1 MSGALSDAA
10 AGVAAAVAA
19 AAAASSTGVD
29 AASEG
34 FVTLQVGNQD
44 MWAKMGEGNDQWKVY
59 NDLHV
64 RPQLPVCCSVT

>member
-1 MSGALSDAA
+1 MSGASADAG
-10 AGVAAAVAA
+10 AGVAAAAAA

-44 MWAKMGEGNDQWKVY
+44 MWAKMGEGNDQWNAY
-59 NDLHV
+59 NDQPV
-64 RPQLPVCCSVT
+64 RPQLPVCC